1 MLYKTITTEVM
12 NDNKNTL
19 ESLLES
25 AVDCGKTGYELV
37 KLKTLDKTANVLSS
51 LISHYATLILFAS
64 CILFISIL
72 RFWAKFI
79 QDSLLSLF
87 SMRLQEV
94 FYILPSIQSSSR
106 LSVITSLKSCL
117 NNFLWKI

>member
-1 MLYKTITTEVM
+1 M

-106 LSVITSLKSCL
+106 LSAITSLKSCL

>member
-1 MLYKTITTEVM
+1 M